1 MGCCSPDEPVEG
13 RTGVC
18 GSSLQAGPAD
28 LQTSAGTK
36 GSFNRQ
42 LAIGFSNRHWEP
54 KSWTWVQGQTP
65 LPRRTKAREKKD
77 EPHFGRTGCWEG
89 GQVNALSL
97 MGSFNLWS
105 SRQKNIMKLL
115 SLKLKKE
122 VGAKLAKLASLL
134 PSTELHDLSPVY
146 CVLR

>member
-1 MGCCSPDEPVEG
+1 MASATGTGNPSLGLGFKGRLHSPEG
-13 RTGVC
+13 LR
-18 GSSLQAGPAD
+18 P
-28 LQTSAGTK
+28 
-36 GSFNRQ
+36 
-42 LAIGFSNRHWEP
+42 
-54 KSWTWVQGQTP
+54 
-65 LPRRTKAREKKD
+65 REKKD